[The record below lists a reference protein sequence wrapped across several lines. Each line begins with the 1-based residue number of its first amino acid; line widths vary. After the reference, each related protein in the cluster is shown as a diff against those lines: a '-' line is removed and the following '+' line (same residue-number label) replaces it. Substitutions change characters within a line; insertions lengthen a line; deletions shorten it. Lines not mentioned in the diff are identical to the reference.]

1 MQSPPLT
8 GDQRF
13 VKTINRMALLRLLR
27 DEPGISRAALAE
39 RSGLTKSTVSLLAK
53 ELIDEGWLAED
64 DAAVTGSL
72 GRRPTPLRLDG
83 RNLAMIGADLGTDSI
98 RIVGASVQGEVL
110 ESSTVPLRSRAPE
123 AACHQLVRLVTA
135 QSAKVTAAGKRLLG
149 IGVGLPGA
157 VDTQSGILEF
167 APNIGWRKVEVG
179 KRLAFELESA
189 RLGDVPV
196 YVQNEADLA
205 AVGAV
210 GGTCKGCH
218 DTFRA
223 KEH

>member
-27 DEPGISRAALAE
+27 DEPGISRAGLAE

-83 RNLAMIGADLGTDSI
+83 RGLALVGADLGTDRI
-98 RIVGASVQGEVL
+98 RLVRASVQGEVL
-110 ESSTVPLRSRAPE
+110 
-123 AACHQLVRLVTA
+123 
-135 QSAKVTAAGKRLLG
+135 
-149 IGVGLPGA
+149 
-157 VDTQSGILEF
+157 
-167 APNIGWRKVEVG
+167 
-179 KRLAFELESA
+179 
-189 RLGDVPV
+189 
-196 YVQNEADLA
+196 
-205 AVGAV
+205 
-210 GGTCKGCH
+210 
-218 DTFRA
+218 
-223 KEH
+223 